1 MICVNIYNVNIIT
14 PYFSSNFNRLSSIIQ
29 LYDFIDYLNLKHL
42 QNFTFAWLQF
52 CRDEKSFAIYETLW
66 NEKRNI
72 DDCRCHIT
80 NHITSNY
87 LLGFDNLKLL
97 FSKGN
102 RRVESQITISQE
114 TTLKLKQTR
123 KWYICYHDRLIA
135 LISILQCVYDIRLF

>member
-14 PYFSSNFNRLSSIIQ
+14 PYFDRLSSRKH
-29 LYDFIDYLNLKHL
+29 LYEIIDYLNSKTL
-42 QNFTFAWLQF
+42 QNITFAWLQF

-72 DDCRCHIT
+72 NDCRCYIT
-80 NHITSNY
+80 NHIISNY

-135 LISILQCVYDIRLF
+135 LISILQYVYDISIF

>member
-1 MICVNIYNVNIIT
+1 MSILLHLIFRDIEQKT
-14 PYFSSNFNRLSSIIQ
+14 SLWFHWLSNSKN
-29 LYDFIDYLNLKHL
+29 L
-42 QNFTFAWLQF
+42 QNITFALLQF

-72 DDCRCHIT
+72 NDCRCYIT
-80 NHITSNY
+80 NHIISNN

-135 LISILQCVYDIRLF
+135 LISILQ

>member
-1 MICVNIYNVNIIT
+1 MSISLPIFRDIDI
-14 PYFSSNFNRLSSIIQ
+14 LSSKKH
-29 LYDFIDYLNLKHL
+29 LYDFIDYLNSKTL
-42 QNFTFAWLQF
+42 QNITFAWLQF

-72 DDCRCHIT
+72 NDCRCYIT